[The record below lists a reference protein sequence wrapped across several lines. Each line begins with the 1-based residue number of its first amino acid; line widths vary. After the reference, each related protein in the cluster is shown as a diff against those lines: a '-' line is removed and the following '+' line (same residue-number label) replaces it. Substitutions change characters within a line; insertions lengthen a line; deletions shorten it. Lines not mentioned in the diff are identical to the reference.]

1 MNDFTLNIDKS
12 LIVKNVFDDKG
23 NFIEQRIL
31 MPNDKDYEREYQAML
46 KERGSIGLGDINI
59 NKEQK

>member
-1 MNDFTLNIDKS
+1 MKKVDLGLKP

-31 MPNDKDYEREYQAML
+31 MPDDKDYEREYQVML
-46 KERGSIGLGDINI
+46 
-59 NKEQK
+59 EQRSAKLKQNQQKGANNG